1 MAIYLMLLESLGLV
15 GEGRGRDGREGRGG
29 EENMDYKQIGLGKVS
44 CMRCC
49 KEFCGG
55 GSEQC
60 FFLEANLIICREYI
74 QKPRG
79 SIFGFFCPPPPPE
92 LFCLYK

>member
-1 MAIYLMLLESLGLV
+1 MG
-15 GEGRGRDGREGRGG
+15 GRDGGG

-60 FFLEANLIICREYI
+60 FFLEANLIICIYSI
-74 QKPRG
+74 SRG
-79 SIFGFFCPPPPPE
+79 PMVEPPPAHCP
-92 LFCLYK
+92 LYAVKILSILLSETYHTANFDKLKS